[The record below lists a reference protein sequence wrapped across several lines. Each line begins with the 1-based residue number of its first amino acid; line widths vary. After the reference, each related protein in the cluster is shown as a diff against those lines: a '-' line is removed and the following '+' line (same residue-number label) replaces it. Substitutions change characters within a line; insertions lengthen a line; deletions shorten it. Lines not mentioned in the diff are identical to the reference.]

1 MSLIFN
7 KLPKLKEKLM
17 PLFGFRYVPKGHVNS
32 EWILLQSSKEDM
44 ECGLSPGNRSVQ
56 QTCFPGLILLLLILE
71 HKHDIGCNEKDG
83 ARFFLSF

>member
-44 ECGLSPGNRSVQ
+44 ECGLSPRNMLFSREFWNLVIQ
-56 QTCFPGLILLLLILE
+56 KCTANLFP
-71 HKHDIGCNEKDG
+71 
-83 ARFFLSF
+83 RFDLVIINPGT